1 MSEQYILAI
10 DEGTTST
17 REIIFNYAGQQVAS
31 VAREFT
37 QYFPKPGWVEHQAEE
52 IWNAVQ
58 ITTSTALINSAI
70 RPDQLAVIGI
80 TNQRETTVVR
90 DKETGRPI
98 YPAIVWQSWQTSDI
112 GRGPGKGGK
121 RGAAFWHDRYLVGLE
136 ADPGARST

>member
-70 RPDQLAVIGI
+70 RPDQLAAIGI
-80 TNQRETTVVR
+80 KTTVVW

-98 YPAIVWQSWQTSDI
+98 YPAIVWQSRQTSDI
-112 GRGPGKGGK
+112 AEK
-121 RGAAFWHDRYLVGLE
+121 LVKDSYSE
-136 ADPGARST
+136 MIR